1 MKNVWMTKMWKRQS
15 TLMLTSYP
23 SSYNI
28 EILNSFNR
36 ELQLND
42 REFTIRNKLIDL
54 LTELKGFKFVTKLVL
69 ELNLIDNDDK
79 QNIATFIRTQKE
91 KQLLMKVTLMIILS
105 IHKSLRKDSVWKT
118 DSVLDHT
125 INISK

>member
-1 MKNVWMTKMWKRQS
+1 
-15 TLMLTSYP
+15 MLTSYP

-118 DSVLDHT
+118 DSILDHT